1 LIVAYDADARVS
13 THLITSF
20 AYSLIS
26 KRTLKLG
33 RVIAHRRL
41 EVCKIADPLTRL
53 TKARELSFIKL
64 RREVLVS
71 TELGKELAQAL
82 SRRSGSKH
90 AAVLGG
96 VIAQSSKDG
105 IVTAVLTLTAFHVF
119 AEFERPFLFF
129 LFFEPNAKSTRG
141 ERCSGTSASDR
152 EREASG
158 RAPRPRVGAVRAPS
172 WRSISSIVRGRS
184 DIGVGGGTDIRRG
197 VGI

>member
-1 LIVAYDADARVS
+1 
-13 THLITSF
+13 
-20 AYSLIS
+20 
-26 KRTLKLG
+26 
-33 RVIAHRRL
+33 L
-41 EVCKIADPLTRL
+41 EVCKIADPLTGL

-119 AEFERPFLFF
+119 AEFKRPFLFF
-129 LFFEPNAKSTRG
+129 LLFEPNAKSTRG
-141 ERCSGTSASDR
+141 KRCSGTSASDR